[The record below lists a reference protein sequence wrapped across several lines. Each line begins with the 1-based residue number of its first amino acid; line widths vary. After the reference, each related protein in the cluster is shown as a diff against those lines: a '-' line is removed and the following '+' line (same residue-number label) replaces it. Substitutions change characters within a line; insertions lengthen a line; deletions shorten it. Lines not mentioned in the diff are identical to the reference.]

1 MPRIIFSEFVEDEL
15 DEIWQY
21 IALDNVASADR
32 FVDAVDDTL
41 QRLSR
46 MPGMGRK
53 RNFPHSRLKEL
64 RSFRVKG
71 FENFLVFFGST
82 WDGIEVF
89 HVIHG
94 ARDIDRYWEAE

>member
-1 MPRIIFSEFVEDEL
+1 MPRIILSEFVEDEL
-15 DEIWQY
+15 DAIWQY
-21 IALDNVASADR
+21 IALDNVAAADR

-53 RNFPHSRLKEL
+53 RNFPHSRLTEL
-64 RSFRVKG
+64 RSFCVKG
-71 FENFLVFFGST
+71 FENILVFYGPTS
-82 WDGIEVF
+82 DGIEVF